1 MSRKAQQVGLLL
13 AIMVA
18 IWLPRAVA
26 LDRVVTPDEHI
37 WLARSANFY
46 YAIAHADPGGTLQF
60 VHPGVPVMWVGAAA
74 YLVDY
79 PRYYRDAPGA
89 VHQWAD
95 SSLREVLVEHGRTP
109 MELLIATRSALV
121 LAHTLL
127 LALAFLQASKLLGRG
142 PAALGV
148 LLIALSPFQIGLG
161 QVLHVDAM
169 TANLMFVS
177 CLALLNYRFRGGRR
191 RDLLISGVVAGLA
204 WLTRSPGLFLLPY
217 AGLVMLTALAGTWR
231 LERKINVNHW
241 WRIGR
246 PYVAWT
252 GLGLATFVIL
262 WPAMWVRPVEILTK
276 MYLVTFRMAS
286 EGHELPLFFAG
297 RIITGDPGTLFYP
310 VTYLWRSTPISL
322 IGLCLALIAVAWRRP
337 SFLKPQI
344 REPLVMLL
352 LFGLF
357 FTIFMGFGAKKF
369 DRYLLPA
376 YPPLGLVAGAGWFA
390 AATWLHQQRHRT
402 MQLLAPAIVIIA
414 IGAQALSAGLA
425 YPYYLSYYNPLLGGA
440 SAADQTMMVGWGEG
454 LDQVANYLNEQPSPS
469 EFQVMT
475 RAWPS
480 TLSYFLEGDLTFT
493 KFAPE
498 MRTVAAWLSSDYY
511 VLYVTEIQ
519 RGMVPQQLLR
529 YFETQEPVMVANV
542 NGVPYASVYKLRG
555 ERLPAFLVANDP
567 CATDFGGTVR
577 FLAYRWG
584 DEPLETNEEREV
596 VVYFQTLQPLEG
608 TARVRLRLLS
618 AGDRLVAAD
627 ETVLQPGGDPGSTQ
641 SLRFQFVIPRGMTA
655 ETSNFSMTVYD
666 PQTGNSLQAED
677 LQTGRSRGRTAR
689 LQC

>member
-1 MSRKAQQVGLLL
+1 MSRKAQRVGILL

-46 YAIAHADPGGTLQF
+46 YAIAHANPGGTFQF

-74 YLVDY
+74 YLIDY
-79 PRYYRDAPGA
+79 PRYYRDAPGE

-95 SSLREVLVEHGRTP
+95 SSLRDVLVDHGRTP

-121 LAHTLL
+121 LAHTLIL
-127 LALAFLQASKLLGRG
+127 GLAFLQASKLLSRG
-142 PAALGV
+142 PATLGV

-177 CLALLNYRFRGGRR
+177 SLALLNYRFRGGQR
-191 RDLLISGVVAGLA
+191 RDLLISGAMAGLA

-217 AGLVMLTALAGTWR
+217 ASLVMLTALAGSWR
-231 LERKINVNHW
+231 IEQKIDLKNW

-246 PYVAWT
+246 PYLGWT
-252 GLGLATFVIL
+252 GLGLATFVLL

-286 EGHELPLFFAG
+286 EGHELPLFYAG

-310 VTYLWRSTPISL
+310 VTYLWRSTPVSL
-322 IGLCLALIAVAWRRP
+322 IGLGLAVIAVAWKRP
-337 SFLKPQI
+337 FSLRSQT
-344 REPLVMLL
+344 RGPLVMLL

-357 FTIFMGFGAKKF
+357 FTIFMGFGVKKF

-376 YPPLGLVAGAGWFA
+376 YPPLDLVAGAGWFA
-390 AATWLHQQRHRT
+390 AATWLHRQRHRT
-402 MQLLAPAIVIIA
+402 IQLLAPAVIAIA

-440 SAADQTMMVGWGEG
+440 SAADQTMMIGWGEG
-454 LDQVANYLNEQPSPS
+454 LDQVADYLNDQPGLGD
-469 EFQVMT
+469 FQVIT

-480 TLSYFLEGDLTFT
+480 TLAYLLEGDLTFT

-511 VLYVTEIQ
+511 VLYVTEMQ
-519 RGMVPQQLLR
+519 RGMVPKQLLR
-529 YFETQEPVMVANV
+529 YFEYQDPVMVANV
-542 NGVPYASVYKLRG
+542 HGVPYAYVYELGG

-577 FLAYRWG
+577 FVAYRWG
-584 DEPLETNEEREV
+584 DEPPKPNDEREV
-596 VVYFQTLQPLEG
+596 VVYFQNLQRLEG

-618 AGDRLVAAD
+618 KGDRLVAAD
-627 ETVLQPGGDPGSTQ
+627 EAVLQPGGDPGSTQ
-641 SLRFQFVIPRGMTA
+641 ALRFQFVIPRGMTA
-655 ETSNFSMTVYD
+655 ESSHFSMTVYD
-666 PQTGNSLQAED
+666 PLTGNSLQAED

-689 LQC
+689 LRC